1 MPINLD
7 TINTLRLVFGCRSS
21 KTGVGVPASRVSAV
35 SSAVTTPTG
44 RMPMMDFAGAVMQ
57 ISNAVMQNLQSS
69 KDNTIPGLQ
78 VFSRPSSEEGP
89 TLGGGI
95 QPSLQPHREAGP
107 PPGLALE
114 DAAEA
119 GPAPQGMVG
128 KMQNMFQGAREAKA
142 EGAEAE
148 GEKKKKKTNAAKNA
162 QKERG
167 RREADDKKEAKTLRK
182 KAVKKGASKA
192 SPFLLLLLLLLL
204 LLVLLL
210 LLLLLSLQIQH
221 KQACKRPAA
230 HCPLGGGSRRSLA
243 KRARARGLWTN
254 ITRARMDLC
263 SGVGAHCKS
272 TSQSS
277 EGGPARGAHAW
288 SGSEGWPRGPYICG

>member
-7 TINTLRLVFGCRSS
+7 TINTLRVVFGCRSS

-119 GPAPQGMVG
+119 GPAPQGMVN

-148 GEKKKKKTNAAKNA
+148 GDKKKKKTNAAKNA
-162 QKERG
+162 QKERR

-221 KQACKRPAA
+221 TQACKRPAA
-230 HCPLGGGSRRSLA
+230 QQVR
-243 KRARARGLWTN
+243 KRPAAAMERTLPPGWRVEE
-254 ITRARMDLC
+254 ITRKT
-263 SGVGAHCKS
+263 GKS
-272 TSQSS
+272 QGLVDKYYT
-277 EGGPARGAHAW
+277 GPNGLVLRSW
-288 SGSEGWPRGPYICG
+288 SALQEHVAKQ